1 MGEIQNGT
9 VKHLEKMQLEVH
21 QNGHTFLMD
30 AAAESGGENKGVRP
44 KALILTALAG
54 CTALDIISL
63 LNKMKVEFSDF
74 TVSTDGELTDE
85 HPKIYKNMWL
95 KYTIKLANE
104 ADKPK
109 MEKAVN
115 LSQEKYCGVSA
126 MVRHFTN
133 LKVEI
138 EYL

>member
-9 VKHLEKMQLEVH
+9 VVHLKKMQLEVH
-21 QNGHTFLMD
+21 QNGHSFFID
-30 AAAESGGENKGVRP
+30 GSPEIGGENKGVRP

-54 CTALDIISL
+54 CTAMDVISL
-63 LNKMKVEFSDF
+63 LNKMKVEFSEF
-74 TVSTDGELTDE
+74 SVSADGELTDE

-95 KYTIKLANE
+95 KYRIKLANE
-104 ADKPK
+104 SDKPK

-126 MVRHFTN
+126 MVRFFTN
-133 LKVEI
+133 LKIEI